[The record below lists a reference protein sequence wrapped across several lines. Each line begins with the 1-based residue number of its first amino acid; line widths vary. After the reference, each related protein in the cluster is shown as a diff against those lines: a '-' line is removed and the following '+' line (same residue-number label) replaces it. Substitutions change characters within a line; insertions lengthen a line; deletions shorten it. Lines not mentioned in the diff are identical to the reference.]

1 VTPGIKAAQ
10 RAAITFRLHEYAHDP
25 GAASYGLEAADKLGV
40 APQQVFKTLV
50 VDTGG
55 ALAVAI
61 LPVAASLSLKKL
73 ARAAGAKRAA
83 MAEAKLVERST
94 GYVLGGV
101 SPLGQ
106 KKPLPTFVDHSAEA
120 LDTLFVSAGKR
131 GLEIELAPADLLA
144 LTRGQFVDL
153 RAKE

>member
-61 LPVAASLSLKKL
+61 VPVAASLSLKKL

-153 RAKE
+153 RAEE